1 MYDRRFAVSH
11 NLKQAKSAFRVT
23 PSGVSYCRFI
33 TAKAVTLNL
42 IF

>member
-1 MYDRRFAVSH
+1 MSQSGRPETM
-11 NLKQAKSAFRVT
+11 KSAFRVT

-33 TAKAVTLNL
+33 TAKAVTAEL